1 MFAEESGYCPEAA
14 AAFWTEPAV
23 MANIMDPDI
32 MDSLFDMPEYEE
44 EEDDFPPLPPPLPPL
59 SPSRDDGEDGGQRDA
74 TANGEA
80 DDIGGKMLAA
90 MEDVPMAGKKS
101 RRKPQPKLD
110 AKRLC
115 GDRGIP
121 SLPKHFDKVKFA
133 GKGHEKEDLKLLMRT
148 MEHWAHR
155 LFPKLTFDDVIEKV
169 EQLGQKKPVQVCMEK
184 LRMGMPLLD
193 EDFVRRGDDED
204 QADEAGAGADT
215 GAGADSD
222 SDSGAQPQ
230 SQPGPSQSP
239 GLTAE
244 QREKMEQNRRLAEER
259 RKARLQA
266 LQQAQEDAVP
276 GPSSAPD
283 HDSPTMDTSHSS
295 EEDFTSN
302 KVPDD
307 LNQDIQKPAEN
318 MEQESG
324 SETFPGT
331 PDSPSQP
338 APKEVS
344 KEANLHVSHN
354 NAPDTNGAP
363 EPDDSNEGNSPSL
376 EDKTKSLSIPPDE
389 NLQTVGENNTVDQE
403 PVQAN
408 GSKEPASSDDEDL

>member
-1 MFAEESGYCPEAA
+1 
-14 AAFWTEPAV
+14 

-44 EEDDFPPLPPPLPPL
+44 DDDDFPPLPPPLPPL
-59 SPSRDDGEDGGQRDA
+59 SPAREDGEDGGQGDA
-74 TANGEA
+74 MANGEDT

-115 GDRGIP
+115 GERGIP

-133 GKGHEKEDLKLLMRT
+133 GKGHEAEDLKLLMRT

-204 QADEAGAGADT
+204 QADEAGT
-215 GAGADSD
+215 GAGTGGGAGAGSD
-222 SDSGAQPQ
+222 TDSGAQPP
-230 SQPGPSQSP
+230 SQPGPSQST

-266 LQQAQEDAVP
+266 MQQAQEDAIP

-283 HDSPTMDTSHSS
+283 DESSAMDTSLGSD
-295 EEDFTSN
+295 DFSSN
-302 KVPDD
+302 KGADD
-307 LNQDIQKPAEN
+307 VQQDIQPPAEN
-318 MEQESG
+318 METS
-324 SETFPGT
+324 
-331 PDSPSQP
+331 SQP
-338 APKEVS
+338 VPEETS
-344 KEANLHVSHN
+344 QGDDLHISH
-354 NAPDTNGAP
+354 NAPDTTGAA
-363 EPDDSNEGNSPSL
+363 EPDEDSNEGSSSNL
-376 EDKTKSLSIPPDE
+376 EDNVNSQSKPSDE
-389 NLQTVGENNTVDQE
+389 HLQTVVENNTVDQE
-403 PVQAN
+403 PVESN
-408 GSKEPASSDDEDL
+408 GPNEQASSDDEDL

>member
-1 MFAEESGYCPEAA
+1 
-14 AAFWTEPAV
+14 

-59 SPSRDDGEDGGQRDA
+59 SPSREDGEEGGQGDP
-74 TANGEA
+74 TANGEDA

-115 GDRGIP
+115 GERGIP

-204 QADEAGAGADT
+204 QADEAGT
-215 GAGADSD
+215 GAGSGAGPGSD
-222 SDSGAQPQ
+222 HDTDFGAQPS
-230 SQPGPSQSP
+230 SQPGPSQP
-239 GLTAE
+239 TGLTAE
-244 QREKMEQNRRLAEER
+244 QREKMEHNRRLAEER

-266 LQQAQEDAVP
+266 LQQGQEDAVP

-283 HDSPTMDTSHSS
+283 HDSSTMDTSLTS
-295 EEDFTSN
+295 EEDLSSN

-307 LNQDIQKPAEN
+307 LDQDIQMPAEN
-318 MEQESG
+318 MADG
-324 SETFPGT
+324 SDTSPIT
-331 PDSPSQP
+331 PASSQP
-338 APKEVS
+338 APGETS
-344 KEANLHVSHN
+344 EEADLHVSH

-363 EPDDSNEGNSPSL
+363 EPDDSNEGSSSALEGKLKCQSKPS
-376 EDKTKSLSIPPDE
+376 DE
-389 NLQTVGENNTVDQE
+389 NLQTVVENNTDEQE

-408 GSKEPASSDDEDL
+408 GSKEQACSHDENV